1 MGQMFVLKRFTK
13 PQLGKIMFF
22 GLAICIGVVMILY
35 LRVDARSQVDATRRA
50 DTIIVLGSAVWSGER
65 PGPSLAARTRHAIA
79 LYKAGY
85 ASHLIFS
92 GGLGRFPPSE
102 AEAMQRLATSAGVP
116 ADAIV
121 LEDQSHST
129 EENLANSKALMD
141 AHGWHSA
148 LIVSDPFHLLRAE
161 TMAHDLG
168 IEAYGSGASDSP
180 SYTQAPWRIWYT
192 TRESVALVWYYGT
205 RVFGEPTWLYGI
217 LKGKL

>member
-13 PQLGKIMFF
+13 TRLGKIMWIV
-22 GLAICIGVVMILY
+22 LAICVGVVMILY
-35 LRVDARSQVDATRRA
+35 LRVEARAQVDAARRT

-102 AEAMQRLATSAGVP
+102 AEAMRRLATSAGVP

>member
-13 PQLGKIMFF
+13 TRLGKIMLLV
-22 GLAICIGVVMILY
+22 LAICVGVVMILY
-35 LRVDARSQVDATRRA
+35 LRVEARAQWDAARPADA
-50 DTIIVLGSAVWSGER
+50 IIVLGSAVWSGER

-85 ASHLIFS
+85 APHLIFS

-102 AEAMQRLATSAGVP
+102 AEAMRRLATSAGVP